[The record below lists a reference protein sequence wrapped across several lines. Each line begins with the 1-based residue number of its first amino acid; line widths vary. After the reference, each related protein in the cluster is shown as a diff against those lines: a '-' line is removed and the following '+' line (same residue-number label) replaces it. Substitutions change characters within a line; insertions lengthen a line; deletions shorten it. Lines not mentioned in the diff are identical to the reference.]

1 MTQIGVKPEESYLNV
16 LEHLESNASLNDSV
30 HFKGLRNKARKSF
43 QELGF
48 PVERRGNEEWKYT
61 DVVPL
66 AKIPFEMPDLR
77 HEQFVHDIV
86 STPAGFGKSHW
97 NRLVFVNGQYEEKLS
112 VIKDLTDTVLAMDIN

>member
-1 MTQIGVKPEESYLNV
+1 MTQIGVKPEESYLSV
-16 LEHLESNASLNDSV
+16 LEQLESNASLNDSA
-30 HFKGLRNKARKSF
+30 HFKGLRNKAKKSF

-61 DVVPL
+61 DVAPI

-77 HEQFVHDIV
+77 HEQFVRDIA

-97 NRLVFVNGQYEEKLS
+97 NRLVFVNGQYE
-112 VIKDLTDTVLAMDIN
+112 